1 LPKRIP
7 IALLLAGGICLSGCS
22 KTQDTAPAT
31 RVFGSPPVIESVNL
45 ASGGTTGQAICDY
58 GPVIKNAF
66 CADGEQ
72 FAEPF
77 PAILVTVNYTEAT
90 FSVKVSDPEST
101 ASNSDILL
109 VSASYQTTKDS
120 TPTEV
125 SLVML
130 DDGGSNKFTFQ
141 GRSAEPWFEDC
152 ASQTCP
158 CLPANY
164 NLDTNDPIANDG
176 VYTRGFSILSSTFHL
191 TSPTGITPSN
201 TGVVLDCIASAKRQF
216 PALASIADGPVAFKI
231 EVVDKE
237 GNLTAWPTKPT
248 AVFAPTTY
256 TCTGDDCGCCFLL
269 SSNPTECSQKS
280 GLPGAP
286 GSGFENGFC
295 KSF

>member
-130 DDGGSNKFTFQ
+130 DDGGSRTARRKPAPASRPTTT
-141 GRSAEPWFEDC
+141 STPTIP
-152 ASQTCP
+152 SQT
-158 CLPANY
+158 
-164 NLDTNDPIANDG
+164 T
-176 VYTRGFSILSSTFHL
+176 VSIR
-191 TSPTGITPSN
+191 
-201 TGVVLDCIASAKRQF
+201 A
-216 PALASIADGPVAFKI
+216 
-231 EVVDKE
+231 
-237 GNLTAWPTKPT
+237 
-248 AVFAPTTY
+248 
-256 TCTGDDCGCCFLL
+256 
-269 SSNPTECSQKS
+269 
-280 GLPGAP
+280 
-286 GSGFENGFC
+286 GSRF
-295 KSF
+295 